1 MDLDETIPPGRLVFD
16 FTHDWWLDAP
26 TAQVVD
32 VLARPLDYPRGWPQ
46 VTAAV
51 PTRGPGGTPAA
62 VLCVRSLLPCSLIL
76 TLSPIREDTV
86 GAVLVAALGTDLQ
99 GWSSMRVGVV
109 GGRTRVRYR
118 QRVALTAPRLAPWA
132 APAAPLLRANH
143 AWMMRDG
150 ARGLR
155 ARLREGA
162 PQPR

>member
-32 VLARPLDYPRGWPQ
+32 VLARPLDYPRWWPQ

-62 VLCVRSLLPCSLIL
+62 VLCVRSLLPYSLIL

-86 GAVLVAALGTDLQ
+86 GAVLIAAFGHRPAGL
-99 GWSSMRVGVV
+99 VEHA
-109 GGRTRVRYR
+109 GRCRGRPHPDPLPPTRRAHR
-118 QRVALTAPRLAPWA
+118 PRLAPWA